1 MFLMGERMI
10 QLWPYLSVCLSVCLA
25 KINES
30 VVGAS
35 HEDEEDIVF
44 DEDYEDGDLE
54 VDDVRNGGGAGW
66 GRHCRY
72 AMKAAL
78 LKGMTLG
85 L

>member
-1 MFLMGERMI
+1 M
-10 QLWPYLSVCLSVCLA
+10 SVCLA

-54 VDDVRNGGGAGW
+54 VDDVSNGGGGAGW

-72 AMKAAL
+72 TMKDAL
-78 LKGMTLG
+78 LEGMTLG

>member
-1 MFLMGERMI
+1 MALF
-10 QLWPYLSVCLSVCLA
+10 VCLSVCLA

-54 VDDVRNGGGAGW
+54 VDDVRNGGGGGGGAGW

-72 AMKAAL
+72 MMKAAL